1 MNNDVAKLLQDAA
14 SIFAQLA
21 STIEGEHRRL
31 NDRIDHLENKTEKN
45 KETLKNIAQTI
56 LDNLD

>member
-1 MNNDVAKLLQDAA
+1 MNNDVAKLLRDTA

-21 STIEGEHRRL
+21 SAFEDEHRRL
-31 NDRIDHLENKTEKN
+31 NDRIDHLENKTKKN
-45 KETLKNIAQTI
+45 KETLKNVAQMI